1 MTAEFR
7 PQRLLAHLTA
17 HGVDFVVVGGIAAVL
32 HGAERNT
39 FDLDVC
45 AGPDEGNLEALGRAL
60 LELTARLRGV
70 EEDVPFVPDGR
81 SLRKLQIITLT
92 TSLGPLDVLT
102 RPIGSPPYATLRR
115 RALRVD
121 IGSTSILVASI
132 PDLLEMKRAT
142 ARAKDELDIE
152 ALEAIEALRRRQAGD
167 ARRSG
172 GK

>member
-1 MTAEFR
+1 MTPEFR
-7 PQRLLAHLTA
+7 PQRLLSHLTA

-39 FDLDVC
+39 FDLDIC

-60 LELTARLRGV
+60 LELAPRLRGV
-70 EEDVPFVPDGR
+70 EEDVPFVPDAR
-81 SLRKLQIITLT
+81 SLRKLQILTLT

-102 RPIGSPPYATLRR
+102 RPTGSPSYATLRR

-142 ARAKDELDIE
+142 ARAKDKLDIE
-152 ALEAIEALRRRQAGD
+152 ALEAIEALRRRQGNAE
-167 ARRSG
+167 RRSG
-172 GK
+172 